1 MRIGRILAKRC
12 AAAVPVLL
20 FLTVVVFLLSRAS
33 GIDPARA
40 ELGPNATAAA
50 LAHFRHAFGLNR
62 PIWIQYAHY
71 VEQILQGNLG
81 TSLRTLRPVAS
92 DLQTALPATI
102 ELVVFSSAL
111 AVLGGLVLGVTSS
124 LGYRGSG
131 SFRLGMIAGSSLP
144 SFLLGIG
151 GIFIF
156 YGELG
161 WLPAAGQTSYL
172 TAPTGPTGFLLVDSL
187 LAGNTAIFANAL
199 QHLILPATVL
209 AVLPA
214 VAIGRVLRNSASKN
228 LGSDYVRTAQSKGLR
243 EWVIFRKHVLRNSLN
258 APLAMVGLELGLMFS
273 SDIIVEKIF
282 AWPGIGNYVA
292 QSIAVNDYP
301 VVAAVTL
308 VVGVA
313 YILLNVVVDI
323 LQAVADPRIEL

>member
-1 MRIGRILAKRC
+1 
-12 AAAVPVLL
+12 
-20 FLTVVVFLLSRAS
+20 
-33 GIDPARA
+33 
-40 ELGPNATAAA
+40 
-50 LAHFRHAFGLNR
+50 
-62 PIWIQYAHY
+62 
-71 VEQILQGNLG
+71 
-81 TSLRTLRPVAS
+81 
-92 DLQTALPATI
+92 
-102 ELVVFSSAL
+102 
-111 AVLGGLVLGVTSS
+111 
-124 LGYRGSG
+124 
-131 SFRLGMIAGSSLP
+131 MIAGSSLP

-292 QSIAVNDYP
+292 QSIP
-301 VVAAVTL
+301 AADFPAISGVT
-308 VVGVA
+308 
-313 YILLNVVVDI
+313 ILLGGAYVVINALVDI
-323 LQAVADPRIEL
+323 LQAIADPRVTLQ